1 MKTPIQNDALIND
14 LHEIITDAEALL
26 KSAAA
31 PAGED
36 FKAAKERFETTIRN
50 AKDEILRLEK
60 LVVGKTKEA
69 AKATDQYV
77 SENPWQ
83 AVGLGAAV
91 GLVIGLLIS
100 RK

>member
-1 MKTPIQNDALIND
+1 MKTTSKNDAVIHD
-14 LHEIITDAEALL
+14 LNEIISDAEALL
-26 KSAAA
+26 KSAAT
-31 PAGED
+31 PAGDD
-36 FKAAKERFETTIRN
+36 FKVAKERFEATIRN

-69 AKATDQYV
+69 AKATEEYV

-83 AVGLGAAV
+83 AVGLAAAV

>member
-1 MKTPIQNDALIND
+1 MKTSSKNDALIHD
-14 LHEIITDAEALL
+14 LHDIITDAEVLL

-31 PAGED
+31 PTSDD
-36 FKAAKERFETTIRN
+36 FKVATERFEATIRN

-69 AKATDQYV
+69 AKATEEYV

-83 AVGLGAAV
+83 AVGLAAAV